1 MVGWLY
7 KKNINKAIEDE
18 QINKS
23 DEQIEY
29 LGIKL
34 KQYVHEG
41 IRSTF
46 ALGLYHDDQTI
57 KPAITH
63 TMEVDYKW
71 NHLGSPFDRLYKIKY
86 ELDMVQF
93 NEHLKRNHYLKIL
106 MRR

>member
-23 DEQIEY
+23 
-29 LGIKL
+29 
-34 KQYVHEG
+34 
-41 IRSTF
+41 
-46 ALGLYHDDQTI
+46 DDQTI

-93 NEHLKRNHYLKIL
+93 NEHLKRNYYLKIL